1 MILLQSFTNIFLIA
15 LIGSGLASIALFIG
29 FLWYGKRT
37 TFYRD
42 SKKDM
47 GSVERTA
54 VMIFYV
60 IIASL
65 VSFFSF
71 YLFMLLFTALGTLLR
86 L

>member
-1 MILLQSFTNIFLIA
+1 MILGQSFTNIFLIA
-15 LIGSGLASIALFIG
+15 LIAAGLASIALFIG

-47 GSVERTA
+47 GSVERTS
-54 VMIFYV
+54 VMIIYV

-71 YLFMLLFTALGTLLR
+71 YFFMLLFSWIVSLLR
-86 L
+86 I

>member
-1 MILLQSFTNIFLIA
+1 MILGQSFTNIFLIT
-15 LIGSGLASIALFIG
+15 LISSGVAAIVLFIG
-29 FLWYGKRT
+29 FLCYGKRT
-37 TFYRD
+37 AFYRE

-47 GSVERTA
+47 ASVERTA

-71 YLFMLLFTALGTLLR
+71 YLFMLVFIWIGSLLR
-86 L
+86 I

>member
-1 MILLQSFTNIFLIA
+1 MILGQSFTNIFLIA
-15 LIGSGLASIALFIG
+15 LIASGLASTALFIG

-37 TFYRD
+37 AFYRD

-47 GSVERTA
+47 GSVERTS
-54 VMIFYV
+54 VMIIYA

-71 YLFMLLFTALGTLLR
+71 YLFMLLFSWIGSLLR
-86 L
+86 I

>member
-1 MILLQSFTNIFLIA
+1 MILVQSFTNIFLIA
-15 LIGSGLASIALFIG
+15 LIGSALAAIALFIG

-37 TFYRD
+37 AFYRD

-54 VMIFYV
+54 VMAFYV
-60 IIASL
+60 ITASL

-71 YLFMLLFTALGTLLR
+71 YLFMLLFTAIGTFLR
-86 L
+86 I

>member
-1 MILLQSFTNIFLIA
+1 MILLQSFTTIFLIA
-15 LIGSGLASIALFIG
+15 LVASALVSIALFIG
-29 FLWYGKRT
+29 LLWYGKRT
-37 TFYRD
+37 AFYRD

-47 GSVERTA
+47 GSVERTS

-71 YLFMLLFTALGTLLR
+71 YLFMLLFSWIGALLR
-86 L
+86 I

>member
-15 LIGSGLASIALFIG
+15 LIGSALAAIALFIG

-37 TFYRD
+37 AFYRD
-42 SKKDM
+42 SRKDM
-47 GSVERTA
+47 GSVERMS

-65 VSFFSF
+65 ISFFSF
-71 YLFMLLFTALGTLLR
+71 YFFMLLFTALGTLLR
-86 L
+86 I

>member
-15 LIGSGLASIALFIG
+15 LIGSALVAITLFIG
-29 FLWYGKRT
+29 LLWYGKRT
-37 TFYRD
+37 AFYRD
-42 SKKDM
+42 SKKDL
-47 GSVERTA
+47 GSIERTS

-60 IIASL
+60 IMASL

-86 L
+86 I